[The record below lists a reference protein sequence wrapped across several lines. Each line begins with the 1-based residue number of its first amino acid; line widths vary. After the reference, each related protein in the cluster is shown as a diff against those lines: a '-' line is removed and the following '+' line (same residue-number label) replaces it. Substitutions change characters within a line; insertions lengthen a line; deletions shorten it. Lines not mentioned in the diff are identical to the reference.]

1 MKLGILCTMMKRFGT
16 KGFYNSQEIGLG
28 RALSEMGHTVIV
40 YKGTKDK
47 TQVETVQINER
58 LTVKYMRMPY
68 FVAHGWMPDHLIDKE
83 LDGLFCF
90 ADQQVFLPHVAGF
103 CKRHHIVFVPYVG
116 TTYSLYVNT
125 LRGKIM
131 DTMFANTTLRV
142 YKRIPVLAKTEA
154 AKQELVKLGVR
165 PELISI
171 APVGLD
177 VGVLKHDF
185 QSYDRAELK
194 KELGFEADDVILCNV
209 ARLEEDKRPL
219 ELLKLFNNVRD
230 RKKFRLLIVG
240 KGQMRGQMDE
250 KIQEY
255 GIADKVK
262 ILDRVPY
269 DSMWKI
275 YTAAD
280 YYVNMSEVEIFGMAI
295 MEAMYYHT
303 SVAARRAIGPSLT
316 LKGMRGHCLCDTDA
330 DIERWITADY
340 PSDAEL
346 TESAG
351 KVVTDFSWNPCA
363 RAFIKQIE
371 QQRAR

>member
-58 LTVKYMRMPY
+58 LTVRYMRMPY
-68 FVAHGWMPDHLIDKE
+68 FVAHGWMPNHEIDPD

-90 ADQQVFLPHVAGF
+90 ADQQVFLPHVVGY
-103 CKRHHIVFVPYVG
+103 CKRHNIVFVPYVG

-131 DTMFANTTLRV
+131 DTVFAGTTLEV
-142 YKRIPVLAKTEA
+142 YKHIPVLAKTEA
-154 AKQELVKLGVR
+154 AKQELVNLGVR

-194 KELGFEADDVILCNV
+194 RELGFEGDDVILCNV
-209 ARLEEDKRPL
+209 ARLEQDKRPL
-219 ELLKLFNNVRD
+219 DLLKLFVD
-230 RKKFRLLIVG
+230 VQDQKKFRLLIVG
-240 KGQMRGQMDE
+240 KGQMRQQVDE
-250 KIQEY
+250 KIREY
-255 GIADKVK
+255 GIEDKVK

-316 LKGMRGHCLCDTDA
+316 LKGMRGHCLCDSDA
-330 DIERWITADY
+330 DIERWITAEY
-340 PSDAEL
+340 PREEEL
-346 TESAG
+346 QESAG

-363 RAFIKQIE
+363 RAFISQIE